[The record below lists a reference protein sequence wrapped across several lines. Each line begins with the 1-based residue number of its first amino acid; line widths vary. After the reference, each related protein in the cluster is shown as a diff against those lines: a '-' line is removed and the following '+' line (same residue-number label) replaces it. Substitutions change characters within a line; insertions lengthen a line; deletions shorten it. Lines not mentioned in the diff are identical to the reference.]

1 MFIRPMLAAALTS
14 VLSVLPV
21 SAQHITTLP
30 QRFTATAISLGGPR
44 SAPGTGRVDI
54 LIERWSTPQE
64 RKELLTALKGQ
75 TTEKLLD
82 SLHSQK
88 PVGRI
93 STPGNVGH
101 ELRYAAE
108 ERGPDG
114 GRRIFIATDRSV
126 DFWESVDLAQYP
138 FTFVEL
144 RLDARGHGEG
154 KLAVAAQLSVAGN
167 VVELVNY
174 TLQPLALAE
183 VRQESR

>member
-1 MFIRPMLAAALTS
+1 MVIRPMLAAALTS
-14 VLSVLPV
+14 ALLVLPV
-21 SAQHITTLP
+21 FAQDITTLP
-30 QRFTATAISLGGPR
+30 QRFTATAVSLGEPR
-44 SAPGTGRVDI
+44 NTAGTGRVDI

-64 RKELLTALKGQ
+64 RNALLTALKEQAG
-75 TTEKLLD
+75 ELLVR
-82 SLHSQK
+82 LHAQR

-108 ERGPDG
+108 ERGADG
-114 GRRIFIATDRSV
+114 GRRIFIATDRPV
-126 DFWESVDLAQYP
+126 GFWEPGELAQYP

-154 KLAVAAQLSVAGN
+154 KLAVAAQLNVAGN
-167 VVELVNY
+167 VIELVNY
-174 TLQPLALAE
+174 TLQPLALAQ